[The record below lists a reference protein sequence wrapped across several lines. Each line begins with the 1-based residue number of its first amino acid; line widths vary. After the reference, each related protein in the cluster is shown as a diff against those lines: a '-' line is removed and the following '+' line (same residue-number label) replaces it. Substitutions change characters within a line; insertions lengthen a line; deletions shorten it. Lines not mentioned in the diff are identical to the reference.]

1 MKLTCPRCGANNESD
16 DSGATGAQ
24 ASACVACG
32 ESLSGLSRDGAT
44 GTRAREYDG
53 YAVGRRVLK
62 IAPAWLLLIIA
73 GFVLVMLFFSWASRP
88 VGKAGAAPGDDFKNE
103 ATNRPPAPQRDAHTA
118 GGDSK
123 TPPATPA
130 SGAAGFE
137 TTPPAPAPP
146 QDTKDATTQSTT
158 DSTTQSATDETAQ
171 GARDSPTR
179 GATSTT
185 DVAEADAFSVQVGA
199 FAELSQA
206 NEQVSRLRAAGF
218 EARVVEAG
226 TATRFHF
233 QVRSGRFATREEA
246 ARLSAQLRAGG
257 VAGQTVIIEPGK

>member
-1 MKLTCPRCGANNESD
+1 MKPTCPRCGAKNESD
-16 DSGATGAQ
+16 DSGATGAR

-32 ESLSGLSRDGAT
+32 ESLSGLSRDGAA
-44 GTRAREYDG
+44 GTRAPEYDG

-62 IAPAWLLLIIA
+62 IAPVWLLLIIA

-103 ATNRPPAPQRDAHTA
+103 ATNRPPAPGHDAHTA
-118 GGDSK
+118 GGDPK
-123 TPPATPA
+123 TLPPTPA
-130 SGAAGFE
+130 SGAAGLE
-137 TTPPAPAPP
+137 TKTPA
-146 QDTKDATTQSTT
+146 QDTTDATTQTTT
-158 DSTTQSATDETAQ
+158 DATTQGAANETAQ
-171 GARDSPTR
+171 GA
-179 GATSTT
+179 TSAT

-218 EARVVEAG
+218 EARVVESL